1 LSDNKDIN
9 GLGFNDV
16 QKKVYLEMNR
26 GLIAPFTLDE
36 VRKVY
41 IGDLRAPG
49 RDGVHGGDL
58 VKEVPQAVNTA
69 TIPEGWNNTTIVLIQ
84 KVDDPNKVSQF

>member
-49 RDGVHGGDL
+49 RDGVH
-58 VKEVPQAVNTA
+58 AV
-69 TIPEGWNNTTIVLIQ
+69 VY
-84 KVDDPNKVSQF
+84 KRF